1 MSGSSFLALASE
13 GLAQRAAETGPAP
26 ASLQLSFLEGEFA
39 RSASL
44 PDRLVA
50 LTGPQWTGGN
60 PDRPAK
66 YFIRLGPTVL
76 AEHSAT
82 GILAGSRFAPPGGG
96 RPTLLACEG
105 IAGSLIHPLDEL

>member
-26 ASLQLSFLEGEFA
+26 ASLQFSFLEGESA

-44 PDRLVA
+44 PDMLVA

-66 YFIRLGPTVL
+66 YFIRLGPAVL
-76 AEHSAT
+76 AEHSAA